1 MTWLHTRTSLPSIP
15 TECWPHPGCD
25 GRPFS
30 GTKQSL
36 VCCLVLEWV
45 MHFFRHFCTTPG
57 KYRQTGTSTW
67 GSPVFTPVNIR
78 IVGLNYGKLWTGQA
92 ITCISVGNTA
102 TSSFFFLLIIW
113 RSACLWAKALSL
125 PWLQNNLL
133 FTRGLSAPSTTPN
146 LEGEGRSL
154 SVIMLKNCPARMA
167 PTTTGLAAAYASG

>member
-1 MTWLHTRTSLPSIP
+1 MLFSSRKSDALLSALLYNTRQIQTNGDFNLGISSF
-15 TECWPHPGCD
+15 H
-25 GRPFS
+25 S
-30 GTKQSL
+30 GEYPYCRFELRQI
-36 VCCLVLEWV
+36 VNWARNYV
-45 MHFFRHFCTTPG
+45 HFGG
-57 KYRQTGTSTW
+57 KYCRYLQ
-67 GSPVFTPVNIR
+67 
-78 IVGLNYGKLWTGQA
+78 
-92 ITCISVGNTA
+92 
-102 TSSFFFLLIIW
+102 SSFFFLLIIW